1 MRSSNS
7 LPNTLPGTDDVELTS
22 QKLPGSYYLHLL
34 ITVHTSLRSFKLEY
48 TLHMKLITFVVAIAT
63 STHCSK
69 EWLRENGICEGENQ
83 EPQL

>member
-7 LPNTLPGTDDVELTS
+7 LPNTLPGTDDVGLTS
-22 QKLPGSYYLHLL
+22 QKLAGSYYLHLL
-34 ITVHTSLRSFKLEY
+34 ITVDTSLRSFKLEY

-63 STHCSK
+63 YCSK
-69 EWLRENGICEGENQ
+69 EWLRENGICEGKNQ